1 MIIEFKSLFKLQH
14 ENIVKVHKLYV
25 AFSNGFQSESKAY
38 VVMELIKGQEMFEVI
53 NELGH
58 YCESDAKELFR

>member
-25 AFSNGFQSESKAY
+25 DFSNGFQSES
-38 VVMELIKGQEMFEVI
+38 
-53 NELGH
+53 
-58 YCESDAKELFR
+58 